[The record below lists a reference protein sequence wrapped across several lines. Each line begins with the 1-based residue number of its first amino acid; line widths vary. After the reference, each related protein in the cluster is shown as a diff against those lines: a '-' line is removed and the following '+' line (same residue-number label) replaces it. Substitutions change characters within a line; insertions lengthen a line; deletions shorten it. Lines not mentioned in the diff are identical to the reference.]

1 MRLNMLLY
9 TIYHVIPFFVE
20 LFVGLDWIGSD
31 GNAGVQANV
40 RAYACV
46 LLCPPVGTCFI
57 HARFP
62 SCDGIHCLCTGRHI
76 ALPFCFAAIQ
86 HPNPPNHHK
95 RIVITCQT
103 WKIYLFSH
111 SSATYLHRLTPS
123 SSLSPPPTVVF
134 FALVP
139 LLPTPPSTPHLR
151 TRNSATPHLPT
162 YLPTVYIVRT
172 RTPLP
177 LVFPHNHSKY
187 VSERDDSCPPRG

>member
-1 MRLNMLLY
+1 MRLDILLY

-111 SSATYLHRLTPS
+111 SATYLHRLTPS
-123 SSLSPPPTVVF
+123 PSPSHGRF
-134 FALVP
+134 FRPRAL
-139 LLPTPPSTPHLR
+139 TSNSDFDAAPSHTQL
-151 TRNSATPHLPT
+151 RNSATPHLPT
-162 YLPTVYIVRT
+162 YLLCT
-172 RTPLP
+172 
-177 LVFPHNHSKY
+177 
-187 VSERDDSCPPRG
+187 